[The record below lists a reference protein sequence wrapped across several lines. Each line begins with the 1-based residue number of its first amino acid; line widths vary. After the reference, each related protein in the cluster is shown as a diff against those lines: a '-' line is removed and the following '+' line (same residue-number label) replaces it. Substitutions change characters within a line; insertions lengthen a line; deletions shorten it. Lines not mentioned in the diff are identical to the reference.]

1 MTTELRYLQVQDSAC
16 ARPMQPPARS
26 AGLRDRI
33 AHATSTKG
41 KTGTSHS
48 AKRSRT
54 DHRTV
59 RMRRCGLT
67 GTYSYQ
73 TRHVHGQCTPLPPP
87 WGDGPHSPRYQN
99 HTKNRDTK
107 NRAQIRTDRTK
118 DCEIAVLWTQ
128 HRYLRLP
135 DSAYARSIRPST
147 RPPGSTVRIGH
158 TTTTTH
164 RTDTRPR
171 GRPCCMASLPAA
183 NEPNGLG

>member
-1 MTTELRYLQVQDSAC
+1 MTTELRYLQVQDSDC
-16 ARPMQPPARS
+16 ARPMRPLARFT
-26 AGLRDRI
+26 GLTDRI
-33 AHATSTKG
+33 AHATST
-41 KTGTSHS
+41 TDTTDTSHS

-54 DHRTV
+54 YHRTV
-59 RMRRCGLT
+59 RTRRCGLT
-67 GTYSYQ
+67 STYRCQ
-73 TRHVHGQCTPLPPP
+73 TRHVHVRCTPLPPP

-118 DCEIAVLWTQ
+118 DCEIAVLWNQ

-147 RPPGSTVRIGH
+147 RPPGSTVRIGR
-158 TTTTTH
+158 TTSTRH
-164 RTDTRPR
+164 RTDTLRP
-171 GRPCCMASLPAA
+171 GRPCCMALLPAA